1 MENAK
6 EILDGMISHHRKV
19 GRAMSRL
26 ERTFTDMAG
35 KREQI
40 ADEIVTWLMDEGF
53 EIYTESD
60 ATWGQ
65 KFSTL
70 SALTDLESILREK
83 LQGQKEKSQEAI
95 AQAQNDLDRTQKVA
109 EYEELK
115 EKINKQFV
123 LNELFRAGAL
133 ASENKNFKPEIEADF
148 FTLVGELKE
157 KGEYGDRVF
166 QIPLPDQE
174 DSKETEKFWQRF
186 RYEQLRHDLLNRPWS
201 ENPIHGENL
210 IHEMRGV
217 AITMGKGKCGPLYR
231 DFDDVF
237 LRLLQ
242 KKNVGCHILEL
253 R

>member
-26 ERTFTDMAG
+26 ERALSGMG
-35 KREQI
+35 EKKQQI
-40 ADEIVTWLMDEGF
+40 ADEIVTRLMDENFSLYNGHAIGWYEEF
-53 EIYTESD
+53 TTTAALIELEPIIREMLRDRQSKYQKAVTE
-60 ATWGQ
+60 
-65 KFSTL
+65 
-70 SALTDLESILREK
+70 
-83 LQGQKEKSQEAI
+83 
-95 AQAQNDLDRTQKVA
+95 AQHAVDRAKKVA
-109 EYEELK
+109 EYEALK
-115 EKINKQFV
+115 GKIDKQFV
-123 LNELFRAGAL
+123 LNDLFRAGAL
-133 ASENKNFKPEIEADF
+133 AKEFKPEIEADF
-148 FTLVGELKE
+148 FTLVGELKK
-157 KGEYGDRVF
+157 KGGYGDRVF
-166 QIPLPDQE
+166 QIPVPDQE

-186 RYEQLRHDLLNRPWS
+186 RYEQLRQDLLSRPWS
-201 ENPIHGENL
+201 ENPVHGENL